1 MSKHKISWTDT
12 TWNPLAGCTRASSG
26 CDNCYA
32 AAMALRLEAMAQ
44 SDIAAGKNQGAKEKY
59 IGVAT
64 RTGNG
69 KAAFNGKINFD
80 HSALD
85 EPYTW
90 KKPRMVFVNSMSDL
104 FHKDVPDA
112 FLDRVFQVMIDNRQH
127 TFQVLTK
134 RAERMAQYVK
144 AYHPHLNA
152 HEHIW
157 LGVSVENQDA
167 ADERIPHLL
176 NVPAAVRFL
185 SCEPLLGPVHLTGF
199 NSPLWG
205 RLPANQFIHWVIT
218 GGESGTHAR
227 PMHPDWARQL
237 RDQCISTGVP
247 FHFKQWG
254 EWLPVAAQY
263 GDDDLS
269 FKLDE
274 ASGSRVVCMGN
285 DGAIYSDCDGK
296 KEYWCGYQPPPKEH
310 PWFLSRVG
318 KHKAGRTLDGRTWD
332 EFPTTN

>member
-1 MSKHKISWTDT
+1 MNKHKISWTDT

-44 SDIAAGKNQGAKEKY
+44 ADIAAGKDPGAKAKY

-80 HSALD
+80 HRALD

-112 FLDRVFQVMIDNRQH
+112 FLDRVFQVMIENSQH

-134 RAERMAQYVK
+134 RAERMAQYAK
-144 AYHPHLNA
+144 AYHPHLNS
-152 HEHIW
+152 HKHIW

-167 ADERIPHLL
+167 ADECIPHLL

-185 SCEPLLGPVHLTGF
+185 SCEPLL
-199 NSPLWG
+199 SPLNLHYIEGALSGKVWPDTTMG
-205 RLPANQFIHWVIT
+205 RGGIGGQMITSEPAGIHWMIC
-218 GGESGTHAR
+218 GGESGAHAR
-227 PMHPDWARQL
+227 PMNPQWVRWL
-237 RDQCISTGVP
+237 RDDCLMAGIA

-254 EWLPVAAQY
+254 EWAPV
-263 GDDDLS
+263 S
-269 FKLDE
+269 SSDE
-274 ASGSRVVCMGN
+274 AFRMVSYGEVKQMHTFD
-285 DGAIYSDCDGK
+285 DGHIVYR
-296 KEYWCGYQPPPKEH
+296 
-310 PWFLSRVG
+310 FG
-318 KHKAGRTLDGRTWD
+318 KHKAGRILDGRTWD
-332 EFPTTN
+332 QFPSVK